1 MDYMEE
7 FYEIKIGGLMTKRGK
22 NRLANELRLTFMA
35 GVQIE
40 DYIYFSAWNAN
51 GLFKM
56 DPTTGECILLKLFEG
71 EQWQNLHSAAV
82 YYKDAIWLIPSNSKR
97 ITRVD
102 IHTLEMSYIL
112 LPTNSVENLNS
123 NGKKEVFKWGC
134 CYKEGS
140 PYLWLTPRSYN
151 LLLRIDMEKQD
162 IFVCDEFK
170 ENKIKYSDSKLID
183 DEIWM
188 CPYDNTE
195 GLVYHTV
202 SGEKRRYPFDEKT
215 CEYLN
220 IQAYKNWMIFFPRQ
234 MDQAIIL
241 MDRHTFDKQY
251 IYLNK
256 SDLQCQTVGMSN
268 GHALLVPY
276 FGKKYI
282 DIDFHADRIL
292 ENYKLQNAAA
302 QIVKDDEKYLTCM
315 ESGNHWIFLSGLSF
329 GPTLQYKIE
338 TGEFSF
344 IRIRTNQEKYEQA
357 VIKMIETQGE
367 NACFE
372 PLHNKKVEEN
382 QLSLRLFLALAKSD
396 SSDGE
401 CRKAAVGEKI
411 FHEMKLV

>member
-1 MDYMEE
+1 M
-7 FYEIKIGGLMTKRGK
+7 
-22 NRLANELRLTFMA
+22 ANELKLSFLA

-40 DYIYFSAWNAN
+40 DDIYFSAWNVN

-71 EQWQNLHSAAV
+71 EQGQHLHSAAV

-102 IHTLEMSYIL
+102 IHTLEMSYIP
-112 LPTNSVENLNS
+112 LPANSIENLNS
-123 NGKKEVFKWGC
+123 NGKKVLFKWGC
-134 CYKEGS
+134 CYRAGS

-151 LLLRIDMEKQD
+151 LLLRVDMEKLE

-170 ENKIKYSDSKLID
+170 GNNIKYSDSKLID

-202 SGEKRRYPFDEKT
+202 SGEKRRYPFEEKT

-220 IQAYKNWMIFFPRQ
+220 IQPYKNWMIFFPRQ
-234 MDQAIIL
+234 LDQAIIL
-241 MDRHTFDKQY
+241 MDRHTYEKQY

-256 SDLQCQTVGMSN
+256 SELRCQTVGMSN
-268 GHALLVPY
+268 GHALLVPF

-282 DIDFHADRIL
+282 DIDFHTDRIS
-292 ENYKLQNAAA
+292 ENEKLQNAAA
-302 QIVKDDEKYLTCM
+302 QIVKDNEQYLTCM
-315 ESGNHWIFLSGLSF
+315 ESGKDLFFLSNLPCS
-329 GPTLQYKIE
+329 PLLQYKIE
-338 TGEFSF
+338 TGKFSF
-344 IRIRTNQEKYEQA
+344 IKIRTNQEKYEQA
-357 VIKMIETQGE
+357 VIKTIGTQGE
-367 NACFE
+367 IACFE
-372 PLHNKKVEEN
+372 PLHNKKVDESEF
-382 QLSLRLFLALAKSD
+382 SLRLFLALAKSD

-401 CRKAAVGEKI
+401 CKKAAVGEKI